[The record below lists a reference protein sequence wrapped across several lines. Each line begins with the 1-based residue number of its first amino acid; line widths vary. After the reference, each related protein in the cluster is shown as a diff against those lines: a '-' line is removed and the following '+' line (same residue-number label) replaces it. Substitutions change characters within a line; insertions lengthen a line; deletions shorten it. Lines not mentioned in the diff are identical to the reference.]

1 MKKRVAIA
9 TNVAGGLGQA
19 IAQRLAAEGCR
30 QAAHAINQHTE
41 HEVRWIREETDEW
54 GVVERQF
61 AVTRGGQVVP
71 AILWSPAQTR
81 GPLPLVLIGHGGS
94 QSKSS
99 PGIAELASR
108 FVRVHGIAAA
118 VIDGPI
124 HGDRRSDGLTG
135 PAMQQA
141 FREMWDQDTRI
152 DSMVADW
159 RATIDVLAGMEG
171 IDASA
176 IGWYGVSMGTAY
188 GLPLIAADP
197 RIRVALLGM
206 WSTDYSNSERL
217 AQDAPAVR
225 CPVLFQMKWDDQFF
239 HREGQLDLF
248 DRLGSTDKWCKVY
261 MGAHTPVEGVQL
273 DDVEYFLAAQLRR

>member
-1 MKKRVAIA
+1 M
-9 TNVAGGLGQA
+9 
-19 IAQRLAAEGCR
+19 
-30 QAAHAINQHTE
+30 NQHRE
-41 HEVRWIREETDEW
+41 HEVRWNREETDEW
-54 GVVERQF
+54 GVVAREF
-61 AVTRGGQVVP
+61 AFTRDGHVVP
-71 AILWSPAQTR
+71 AILWSPAQAR

-108 FVRVHGIAAA
+108 FVRAHGIAAA
-118 VIDGPI
+118 AIDGPI
-124 HGDRRSDGLTG
+124 HGARRSDGLVG

-159 RATIDVLAGMEG
+159 RATIDVLTGMKG

-206 WSTDYSNSERL
+206 WGTDYPNSERL
-217 AQDAPAVR
+217 AQDAPSVR

-239 HREGQLDLF
+239 PREGQLDLF
-248 DRLGSTDKWCKVY
+248 DRLGSSDKWCKVY

-273 DDVEYFLAAQLRR
+273 DDVEDFLAARLRR